1 MTEDESVKA
10 IEERLHEDA
19 ARVQVEVSPALRAR
33 VEAALNR
40 TSPAVSLRR
49 PAGIGAGL
57 WLGGSLTGLAA
68 AASVFLLLN
77 RGAGEAPE
85 PPLHTPRPVS
95 EYVQRF
101 EWPVPLHAETAVL
114 TEPLEDE
121 LANLR
126 SDLEKARDN
135 VARDL
140 DFTL

>member
-1 MTEDESVKA
+1 MMENERVKA
-10 IEERLHEDA
+10 IEKRLHEDA
-19 ARVQVEVSPALRAR
+19 ARLQAEVSPALRAR

-40 TSPAVSLRR
+40 TWPAGALRR
-49 PAGIGAGL
+49 PAGVGIGL

-68 AASVFLLLN
+68 AASVLLLLN
-77 RGAGEAPE
+77 RGAREEPE
-85 PPLHTPRPVS
+85 LPLHTPRPVS
-95 EYVQRF
+95 EYVQPF
-101 EWPVPLHAETAVL
+101 EWAVPLHAETAVL

-126 SDLEKARDN
+126 SDLEKARAN